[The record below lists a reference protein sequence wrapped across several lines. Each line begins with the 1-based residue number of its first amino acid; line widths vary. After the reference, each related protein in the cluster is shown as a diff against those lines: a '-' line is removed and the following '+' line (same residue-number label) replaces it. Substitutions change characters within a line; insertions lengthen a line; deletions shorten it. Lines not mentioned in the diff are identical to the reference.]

1 MAVKPRALSK
11 GDTVGIVAP
20 SEPITK
26 QEQFSVERFFVKAGY
41 KVKFG
46 ANILA
51 ARGDYAAGTAKQRAE
66 DINAMFADSEVR
78 AIFPAVGGLVASQV
92 LPFLDF
98 EMVCKNPKIFT
109 GYSDATTLKVAMLA
123 KCGLVTFHT
132 PNAVFLPGRKIGGYT
147 LSNLW
152 KILTNNSDKVVIEPQ
167 SVWREICPGE
177 AEGVLFGGNLSCI
190 CKLLGT
196 PYDPL
201 AALERVFGAQT
212 RYIFF
217 WEEAYDQFS
226 EIMRNFWQ
234 IKNTG
239 FLAKV
244 SGMLV
249 GKLAAVKEVDYQNFP
264 TKREL
269 LLEATEEYRFPI
281 LYGVDFGHE
290 VPQATVPVG
299 VRAAMETKKFRL
311 EILEPAVV

>member
-1 MAVKPRALSK
+1 
-11 GDTVGIVAP
+11 
-20 SEPITK
+20 
-26 QEQFSVERFFVKAGY
+26 
-41 KVKFG
+41 
-46 ANILA
+46 
-51 ARGDYAAGTAKQRAE
+51 
-66 DINAMFADSEVR
+66 
-78 AIFPAVGGLVASQV
+78 
-92 LPFLDF
+92 
-98 EMVCKNPKIFT
+98 
-109 GYSDATTLKVAMLA
+109 
-123 KCGLVTFHT
+123 
-132 PNAVFLPGRKIGGYT
+132 
-147 LSNLW
+147 
-152 KILTNNSDKVVIEPQ
+152 
-167 SVWREICPGE
+167 
-177 AEGVLFGGNLSCI
+177 VLFGGNLSCI